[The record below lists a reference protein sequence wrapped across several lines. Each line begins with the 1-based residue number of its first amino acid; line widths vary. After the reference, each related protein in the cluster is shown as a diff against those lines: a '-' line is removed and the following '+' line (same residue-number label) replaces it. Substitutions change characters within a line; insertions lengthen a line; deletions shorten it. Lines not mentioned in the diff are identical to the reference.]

1 MKMESKAFMNALSG
15 EEGQVWT
22 YILKIFLAAL
32 VVGLVIS
39 QCGPIIL
46 NQITTRTTAKDAA
59 ELAADTYM
67 DSKGDMAKVKA
78 EVKNLLDERGARL
91 DGEITVVYDES
102 GQARKISVP
111 VRKITNTFL
120 FERVSYLSPYTEAH
134 SRAETDLY

>member
-1 MKMESKAFMNALSG
+1 MEARVFRDAVSA

-22 YILKIFLAAL
+22 YILKIFLVAL
-32 VVGLVIS
+32 VVGLIIS

-46 NQITTRTTAKDAA
+46 NQITTRTTARDAA
-59 ELAADTYM
+59 ELAADTYA
-67 DSKGDMAKVKA
+67 DTKGDMEKVRA
-78 EVKNLLDERGARL
+78 EVGDLLDERGARL
-91 DGEITVVYDES
+91 DGEITIVYDES

-134 SRAETDLY
+134 SRAEAELY